1 MPTMREFYVY
11 IVTSPTRTLSTGV
24 TNNLERR
31 RWAHRERI
39 NPGFAS
45 QHGCDL
51 LVHAETFAN
60 IRDAITREKE
70 IKGWRRS
77 KKFALIE
84 RENAAWKDLSA
95 DW

>member
-1 MPTMREFYVY
+1 MRDFYVN
-11 IVTSPTRTLSTGV
+11 IIASPTRTIYTGV

-31 RWAHRERI
+31 TWEHRERI

-45 QHGCDL
+45 EHGCDR
-51 LVHAETFAN
+51 LVHAETFAS

-77 KKFALIE
+77 QKFALIE
-84 RENAAWKDLSA
+84 RENAAWEDVSA

>member
-1 MPTMREFYVY
+1 MREFFVY
-11 IVTSPTRTLSTGV
+11 IIANPKRTIYTGV

-31 RWAHRERI
+31 MWEHRERI

-45 QHGCDL
+45 EHGCDL

-60 IRDAITREKE
+60 IRDAIIREKE

-84 RENAAWKDLSA
+84 RENADCDDLSA
-95 DW
+95 GW

>member
-1 MPTMREFYVY
+1 MREFFVY
-11 IVTSPTRTLSTGV
+11 IIANPKRTIYTGV

-31 RWAHRERI
+31 RWEHRERI

-45 QHGCDL
+45 EHGCDL

-60 IRDAITREKE
+60 IRDAIIREKE

-77 KKFALIE
+77 KKFVLIE
-84 RENAAWKDLSA
+84 RENADCDDLSA
-95 DW
+95 GW